1 MSVAGEVVLVTGA
14 SGFLGRPVTRA
25 LLARGATVRGLAR
38 PGSAPLEP
46 GVEPAPADGL
56 HDREGLRRALAGAHA
71 VVHLAARVHVMR
83 DAAADPLAEFRRVN
97 VEGTRT
103 LLDESIRAGARR
115 FLFASSVKAL
125 GEGGDVVL
133 VDDTPPAPAD
143 PYGVSKLEAEAVV
156 REMADAAGVH
166 APILRFPLIYGPG
179 VGANFLKLLR
189 SVDRGIPLPFGR
201 VRNRRSALYVGNAAA
216 AVVAALES
224 PAAARETFLV
234 SDGDDHS
241 TPELV
246 RRIARALGRPAR
258 LVPVPPMLFA
268 GAGRAGDLLSRV
280 MPIPLTTA
288 AVHRLLGS
296 LAVDPARFFRFTGF
310 VPPFT
315 VEQGLAA
322 TAAWYRGQ
330 ARSA

>member
-1 MSVAGEVVLVTGA
+1 MSLTGQVVLVTGA

-25 LLARGATVRGLAR
+25 LLARGARVRGLAR

-46 GVEPAPADGL
+46 GVEPASAEGV
-56 HDREGLRRALAGAHA
+56 HDREGLRRALAGADA

-83 DAAADPLAEFRRVN
+83 DDAADPLAEFRAVN
-97 VEGTRT
+97 VEGTRAV
-103 LLDESIRAGARR
+103 LEEAVHAGVRR

-125 GEGGDVVL
+125 GEGGEAVL
-133 VDDTPPAPAD
+133 TDDTPPAPAD

-156 REMADAAGVH
+156 RELADAAGVH
-166 APILRFPLIYGPG
+166 APILRFPLVYGPG
-179 VGANFLKLLR
+179 VGANFLRLLR
-189 SVDRGIPLPFGR
+189 SVDRGIPLPFGSI
-201 VRNRRSALYVGNAAA
+201 RNRRSAVYAGNAAA

-258 LVPVPPMLFA
+258 LVPIPPVLFA
-268 GAGRAGDLLSRV
+268 GAGRMGDLLSRV
-280 MPIPLTTA
+280 VPVPVTSAM
-288 AVHRLLGS
+288 VDRLVGS
-296 LAVDPARFFRFTGF
+296 LAVDPSRFFRLTGF
-310 VPPFT
+310 TPPFT

-322 TAAWYRGQ
+322 TAAWYRGKEPG
-330 ARSA
+330 

>member
-25 LLARGATVRGLAR
+25 LLEGGARVRGLAR
-38 PGSAPLEP
+38 PDSAPLEP
-46 GVEPAPADGL
+46 GVERASAEGV
-56 HDREGLRRALAGAHA
+56 HDREGLRRALEGVGA

-97 VEGTRT
+97 VEGTRAV
-103 LLDESIRAGARR
+103 LEEAIRAGARR

-125 GEGGDVVL
+125 GEGGDAVL
-133 VDDTPPAPAD
+133 TDATPPAPVD
-143 PYGVSKLEAEAVV
+143 PYGVSKLEAEGVV
-156 REMADAAGVH
+156 RELADAAGVH
-166 APILRFPLIYGPG
+166 APILRFPLVYGPG
-179 VGANFLKLLR
+179 VRANFLRLLQL
-189 SVDRGIPLPFGR
+189 VDRGVPLPFGR
-201 VRNRRSALYVGNAAA
+201 VRNRRSALYAGNAAA
-216 AVVAALES
+216 AVAAALEA
-224 PAAARETFLV
+224 PAVARETFLV

-258 LVPVPPMLFA
+258 LLPIPPALFA
-268 GAGRAGDLLSRV
+268 GAGHAGDLLSRV
-280 MPIPLTTA
+280 LPVPVTSA
-288 AVHRLLGS
+288 ALHRLLGS
-296 LAVDPARFFRFTGF
+296 LAVDPSRVFRLAGF
-310 VPPFT
+310 APPFT
-315 VEQGLAA
+315 VEAGLAA